1 MKLNTQAFP
10 YPVLTSDS
18 GVAADYDDCAFQS
31 TLMFEPEVQ
40 EDGSFSVNYS
50 FQISNEEI
58 SDLIDEDRA
67 SFAIDL
73 NCPDTLKREM
83 YFLKHEGILKINAF
97 DLYGKV
103 DFTPI
108 IVVRKPVKNF
118 TSVDL
123 NPEFNG
129 AVFDLQIGDV
139 IAFDDTLTKYFEFNN
154 QSFDSLVKTRMSDKL
169 DPFSYIVEPTPNF
182 IYITMGKD
190 MHKLYKEMSAT
201 KYKSTL
207 GMSIFKDVLFL
218 AIQDLITTEDA
229 DSQQW
234 ARSFRSRINEL
245 GFEIPE
251 ELEFNQVNLLAQ
263 KFVQEIGAQKL
274 FKELKLGT
282 T

>member
-10 YPVLTSDS
+10 YPVLTSDD
-18 GVAADYDDCAFQS
+18 GTAADYEDCAFQS

-40 EDGSFSVNYS
+40 EDGTININYS

-58 SDLIDEDRA
+58 SDLIDDNKA

-73 NCPDTLKREM
+73 NCPDTLNREM
-83 YFLKHEGILKINAF
+83 YFLNDQGVLTINAF

-108 IVVRKPVKNF
+108 VVVRKTVKGF

-123 NPEFNG
+123 NPEFDG
-129 AVFDLQIGDV
+129 AIFDLKVGDV

-169 DPFSYIVEPTPNF
+169 EPFSYIVEPTPNF
-182 IYITMGKD
+182 IYITMGKE

-201 KYKSTL
+201 KHKPVL

-218 AIQDLITTEDA
+218 AIQDLITSEDA
-229 DSQQW
+229 DGQQW
-234 ARSFRSRINEL
+234 ARSFRTRMHEL
-245 GFEIPE
+245 GFELPE
-251 ELEFNQVNLLAQ
+251 EPEFNQVNLLAQ
-263 KFVQEIGAQKL
+263 KFVQEIGVQKL
-274 FKELKLGT
+274 FKEFKLGT
-282 T
+282 S